1 MNYHL
6 AKSIAIPLTFG
17 VLIFVTGC
25 SHAGNADQ
33 QPSQN
38 KSQNQ
43 SGNSQLASPNSP
55 LVDSKSNQQTAK
67 NSSPY
72 TDKKRQATN
81 IQCNNAAIIQA
92 YQAKNP
98 SVKRQVLGCGTVI
111 KVLKDDNEG
120 SRHQKFLVKIDNYPN
135 ITVLIAHNI
144 DLAPR
149 IEGIQAKNPIRFY
162 GEYIYNDKGGVVH
175 WTHRDPASRH
185 QDGWLEYKGEQYQ

>member
-6 AKSIAIPLTFG
+6 AKSIAISLTFG
-17 VLIFVTGC
+17 MLIFVTGC
-25 SHAGNADQ
+25 SHEGNADQ

-43 SGNSQLASPNSP
+43 SGNSQLASSNSP

-67 NSSPY
+67 NSASY

-81 IQCNNAAIIQA
+81 IQCNNAVINQA

-149 IEGIQAKNPIRFY
+149 IEGIQANNPIRFY
-162 GEYIYNDKGGVVH
+162 
-175 WTHRDPASRH
+175 PP
-185 QDGWLEYKGEQYQ
+185 LP

>member
-1 MNYHL
+1 
-6 AKSIAIPLTFG
+6 

-25 SHAGNADQ
+25 SHEGNADQ

-38 KSQNQ
+38 QSQNQNQNQ
-43 SGNSQLASPNSP
+43 SGNTQLASPNSP
-55 LVDSKSNQQTAK
+55 LLDSKSNQQTAK
-67 NSSPY
+67 NSASY

-81 IQCNNAAIIQA
+81 LQCNNTVINQA

-98 SVKRQVLGCGTVI
+98 SIKRQVLGCGTVI

-149 IEGIQAKNPIRFY
+149 IEGIEIKNPIRFY

-185 QDGWLEYKGEQYQ
+185 QDGWLEYKGQQYQ

>member
-1 MNYHL
+1 MNYLL
-6 AKSIAIPLTFG
+6 AKSIAIPLTLG

-25 SHAGNADQ
+25 SHEGNADQ

-38 KSQNQ
+38 KSQIQ

-55 LVDSKSNQQTAK
+55 LAGSNSNQQTAK
-67 NSSPY
+67 NSY

-81 IQCNNAAIIQA
+81 LQCNNAVINQL

>member
-6 AKSIAIPLTFG
+6 AKSIAIPLTLG

-25 SHAGNADQ
+25 SYEGNADQ

-38 KSQNQ
+38 KSQIQ

-55 LVDSKSNQQTAK
+55 LAGSNSNQQTAK
-67 NSSPY
+67 NSY

-81 IQCNNAAIIQA
+81 LQCNNAVINQL

-98 SVKRQVLGCGTVI
+98 SIKRQVLGCGTVI
-111 KVLKDDNEG
+111 KVLKDDKEG
-120 SRHQKFLVKIDNYPN
+120 SRHQKFLVKIDNNPN

-185 QDGWLEYKGEQYQ
+185 QDGWLEYKGQQYQ

>member
-6 AKSIAIPLTFG
+6 AKSIAIPLTLG

-25 SHAGNADQ
+25 SHEGNADQ

-38 KSQNQ
+38 KSQIQ

-55 LVDSKSNQQTAK
+55 LAGSNSNQQTAK
-67 NSSPY
+67 NSY

-81 IQCNNAAIIQA
+81 LQCNNAVINQL

-98 SVKRQVLGCGTVI
+98 SIKRQVLGCGTVI

-162 GEYIYNDKGGVVH
+162 GEYIYNDKGGIVH

-185 QDGWLEYKGEQYQ
+185 QDGWLEYKGQQYQ

>member
-1 MNYHL
+1 M
-6 AKSIAIPLTFG
+6 
-17 VLIFVTGC
+17 LIFVTGC
-25 SHAGNADQ
+25 SHEGNADQ

-55 LVDSKSNQQTAK
+55 LVDSKSNQEAAK
-67 NSSPY
+67 NSVSY
-72 TDKKRQATN
+72 TDKKRQVTN
-81 IQCNNAAIIQA
+81 LQCNNAVINQA
-92 YQAKNP
+92 DQAKNP

-162 GEYIYNDKGGVVH
+162 GEYIYNDKGGIVH

-185 QDGWLEYKGEQYQ
+185 QDGWLEYKGQQYQ

>member
-6 AKSIAIPLTFG
+6 AKSIAIPLTLG

-25 SHAGNADQ
+25 SHEGNADQ
-33 QPSQN
+33 QPSQ
-38 KSQNQ
+38 KQ

-55 LVDSKSNQQTAK
+55 LTGSNSNQQTAK

-72 TDKKRQATN
+72 TDKKRQVTN
-81 IQCNNAAIIQA
+81 LQCNNAAINQA

-135 ITVLIAHNI
+135 ITLLIAHNI

-162 GEYIYNDKGGVVH
+162 GEYIYNYKGGVVH

-185 QDGWLEYKGEQYQ
+185 QDGWLEYKGQKYQ

>member
-25 SHAGNADQ
+25 SYEGNADQ

-43 SGNSQLASPNSP
+43 SGNTQLASPNSP
-55 LVDSKSNQQTAK
+55 LAGSKSNQQTAK
-67 NSSPY
+67 NSASY

-81 IQCNNAAIIQA
+81 LQCNNAVIHQA

-162 GEYIYNDKGGVVH
+162 GEYIYNDKGGIVH

-185 QDGWLEYKGEQYQ
+185 QDGWLEYKGQQYQ

>member
-6 AKSIAIPLTFG
+6 AKSIAISLTLG

-25 SHAGNADQ
+25 SHEGNADQ

-38 KSQNQ
+38 KSQIQ

-55 LVDSKSNQQTAK
+55 LAGSNSNQQTAK
-67 NSSPY
+67 NSY

-81 IQCNNAAIIQA
+81 LQCNNAVINQL

-98 SVKRQVLGCGTVI
+98 SIKRQVLGCGTVI

>member
-17 VLIFVTGC
+17 MLIFVTGC
-25 SHAGNADQ
+25 SHEGNADQ
-33 QPSQN
+33 QPRQN

-43 SGNSQLASPNSP
+43 SGNSQLASSNSP

-67 NSSPY
+67 NSSAY

-81 IQCNNAAIIQA
+81 IQCNNAVINQA
-92 YQAKNP
+92 YQTKNP
-98 SVKRQVLGCGTVI
+98 SVKRQVLGCGAVI

-185 QDGWLEYKGEQYQ
+185 QDGWLEYKGQRYQ

>member
-6 AKSIAIPLTFG
+6 AKSIAISLTLG

-25 SHAGNADQ
+25 SHEGNADQ

-43 SGNSQLASPNSP
+43 SGNSQLSSPNSQ
-55 LVDSKSNQQTAK
+55 LAGSNSNQQTAK

-72 TDKKRQATN
+72 TYKKRQATN
-81 IQCNNAAIIQA
+81 LQCNNAAINQA

-149 IEGIQAKNPIRFY
+149 IEGIQAKKPIRFY
-162 GEYIYNDKGGVVH
+162 GEYIYNNKGGVVH

-185 QDGWLEYKGEQYQ
+185 QDGWLEYQGQQYH

>member
-1 MNYHL
+1 M
-6 AKSIAIPLTFG
+6 
-17 VLIFVTGC
+17 FVTGC
-25 SHAGNADQ
+25 SYEGNADQ
-33 QPSQN
+33 RP
-38 KSQNQ
+38 SQNQ

-55 LVDSKSNQQTAK
+55 LTGLKSNQQTVK
-67 NSSPY
+67 NSGAY

-81 IQCNNAAIIQA
+81 LQCNNAVINQA

-149 IEGIQAKNPIRFY
+149 IEGIQANNPIRFY

-185 QDGWLEYKGEQYQ
+185 QDGWLEYKGQQYQ

>member
-25 SHAGNADQ
+25 SHEGNADQ

-38 KSQNQ
+38 KSQIQ

-55 LVDSKSNQQTAK
+55 LAGSNSNQQTAK
-67 NSSPY
+67 NSY

-81 IQCNNAAIIQA
+81 LQCNNAVINQL

-98 SVKRQVLGCGTVI
+98 SIKRQVLGCGTVI

-185 QDGWLEYKGEQYQ
+185 QDGWLEYKGQQYQ

>member
-1 MNYHL
+1 MNYLL
-6 AKSIAIPLTFG
+6 AKSIAIPLTLG

-25 SHAGNADQ
+25 SHEGNADQ

-38 KSQNQ
+38 KSQIQ

-55 LVDSKSNQQTAK
+55 LAGSNSNQQTAK
-67 NSSPY
+67 NSY

-81 IQCNNAAIIQA
+81 LQCNNAVINQL

-185 QDGWLEYKGEQYQ
+185 QDGWLEYQGQQYH

>member
-6 AKSIAIPLTFG
+6 AKSIAISLTLG

-25 SHAGNADQ
+25 SHEGNADQ

-38 KSQNQ
+38 KSQIQ

-55 LVDSKSNQQTAK
+55 LAGSNSNQQTAK
-67 NSSPY
+67 NSASY

-81 IQCNNAAIIQA
+81 LQCNNAVINQH

-98 SVKRQVLGCGTVI
+98 SIKRQVLGCGTVI

-162 GEYIYNDKGGVVH
+162 GEYIYNDKGGIVH

-185 QDGWLEYKGEQYQ
+185 QDGWLEYKGQQYQ

>member
-6 AKSIAIPLTFG
+6 TNSIAIPLTLG

-25 SHAGNADQ
+25 SHAGTADQ

-55 LVDSKSNQQTAK
+55 LAGSNSNQQTAK
-67 NSSPY
+67 NSASY
-72 TDKKRQATN
+72 TDK
-81 IQCNNAAIIQA
+81 
-92 YQAKNP
+92 
-98 SVKRQVLGCGTVI
+98 KRQVLGCGTVI

-162 GEYIYNDKGGVVH
+162 
-175 WTHRDPASRH
+175 PP
-185 QDGWLEYKGEQYQ
+185 LP

>member
-6 AKSIAIPLTFG
+6 AKSIAISLTLG

-25 SHAGNADQ
+25 SHEGNADQ

-43 SGNSQLASPNSP
+43 SGNSQLISPNSQ
-55 LVDSKSNQQTAK
+55 LAGSNSNQQTAK
-67 NSSPY
+67 NSY

-81 IQCNNAAIIQA
+81 LQCNNAVINQL

-98 SVKRQVLGCGTVI
+98 SIKRQVLGCGTVI

>member
-6 AKSIAIPLTFG
+6 AKSIAIPLTLG

-25 SHAGNADQ
+25 FHEGNADQ

-55 LVDSKSNQQTAK
+55 LAGSKSNQQTAK
-67 NSSPY
+67 NSASY
-72 TDKKRQATN
+72 TDKKRQVTN
-81 IQCNNAAIIQA
+81 LQCNNAAINQA

-111 KVLKDDNEG
+111 KVLKDDNQG

-149 IEGIQAKNPIRFY
+149 IEGIETKNPIRFY
-162 GEYIYNDKGGVVH
+162 GEYIYNVKGGVVH

-185 QDGWLEYKGEQYQ
+185 QDGWLEYKGQQYQ

>member
-6 AKSIAIPLTFG
+6 AKSIAIPLTLG

-25 SHAGNADQ
+25 SHEGNADQ

-67 NSSPY
+67 NSASY

-81 IQCNNAAIIQA
+81 IQCNNAVINQA

-120 SRHQKFLVKIDNYPN
+120 SRASRVFKPKIPFVFMVN
-135 ITVLIAHNI
+135 IFITTKVALYIGHIATPLAVIKTVGLSIKASSTN
-144 DLAPR
+144 R
-149 IEGIQAKNPIRFY
+149 II
-162 GEYIYNDKGGVVH
+162 H
-175 WTHRDPASRH
+175 TSTHRNTH
-185 QDGWLEYKGEQYQ
+185 N

>member
-1 MNYHL
+1 M
-6 AKSIAIPLTFG
+6 
-17 VLIFVTGC
+17 TG
-25 SHAGNADQ
+25 
-33 QPSQN
+33 
-38 KSQNQ
+38 
-43 SGNSQLASPNSP
+43 
-55 LVDSKSNQQTAK
+55 SKSNQQTAK
-67 NSSPY
+67 NSASY

-81 IQCNNAAIIQA
+81 LQCNNAVINQA

-185 QDGWLEYKGEQYQ
+185 QDGWLEYQGQQYH

>member
-1 MNYHL
+1 M
-6 AKSIAIPLTFG
+6 
-17 VLIFVTGC
+17 
-25 SHAGNADQ
+25 
-33 QPSQN
+33 
-38 KSQNQ
+38 
-43 SGNSQLASPNSP
+43 
-55 LVDSKSNQQTAK
+55 DSKSNQQTAK
-67 NSSPY
+67 NSASY

-81 IQCNNAAIIQA
+81 IQCNNAAINQA

-149 IEGIQAKNPIRFY
+149 IEGIQANNPIRFY
-162 GEYIYNDKGGVVH
+162 
-175 WTHRDPASRH
+175 PP
-185 QDGWLEYKGEQYQ
+185 LP

>member
-6 AKSIAIPLTFG
+6 AKSIAIPLTLG

-25 SHAGNADQ
+25 SHEGNADQ

-38 KSQNQ
+38 K

-67 NSSPY
+67 NSASY

-81 IQCNNAAIIQA
+81 IQCNNAVINQA

-149 IEGIQAKNPIRFY
+149 IEGIQANNPIRFY
-162 GEYIYNDKGGVVH
+162 
-175 WTHRDPASRH
+175 PP
-185 QDGWLEYKGEQYQ
+185 LP

>member
-25 SHAGNADQ
+25 SHEGYADQ
-33 QPSQN
+33 QPSQNKSQN

-43 SGNSQLASPNSP
+43 SGNSQLASSNSL
-55 LVDSKSNQQTAK
+55 LVDSKSNQETAK
-67 NSSPY
+67 NSPSY
-72 TDKKRQATN
+72 TDRKRQTTN
-81 IQCNNAAIIQA
+81 LQCNNAAINQA

-149 IEGIQAKNPIRFY
+149 IEGIETKNPIRFY
-162 GEYIYNDKGGVVH
+162 Q
-175 WTHRDPASRH
+175 P
-185 QDGWLEYKGEQYQ
+185 LP

>member
-6 AKSIAIPLTFG
+6 AKSIAISLTLG

-25 SHAGNADQ
+25 SHEGNADQ

-55 LVDSKSNQQTAK
+55 LAGSKSNQQTAK

-81 IQCNNAAIIQA
+81 LKCNNAAINQA

-149 IEGIQAKNPIRFY
+149 IEGIQAKKPIRFY

>member
-6 AKSIAIPLTFG
+6 AKSIAIPLTLG

-38 KSQNQ
+38 QSQNQ
-43 SGNSQLASPNSP
+43 SGNTQLTSPNSP
-55 LVDSKSNQQTAK
+55 LTGPKSNQQTAK
-67 NSSPY
+67 NSASY
-72 TDKKRQATN
+72 TDKKRQVTTL
-81 IQCNNAAIIQA
+81 QCNNAAINQA

-149 IEGIQAKNPIRFY
+149 IEGIQANNPIRFY

>member
-6 AKSIAIPLTFG
+6 AKSIAIPLTLG

-25 SHAGNADQ
+25 SHEGNADQ
-33 QPSQN
+33 QPRQN

-43 SGNSQLASPNSP
+43 SENSQLASPNSP
-55 LVDSKSNQQTAK
+55 LTGSKSNQEAAK
-67 NSSPY
+67 NSAGY

-81 IQCNNAAIIQA
+81 LQCNNAAIIQA

-98 SVKRQVLGCGTVI
+98 SIKRQVLGCGTVI

-149 IEGIQAKNPIRFY
+149 IEDIKTNNPIRFY

-185 QDGWLEYKGEQYQ
+185 QDGWLEYKGQQYQ

>member
-25 SHAGNADQ
+25 SYEGNADH

-38 KSQNQ
+38 KSQIH

-55 LVDSKSNQQTAK
+55 LAGSNSNQQTAK
-67 NSSPY
+67 NSY

-81 IQCNNAAIIQA
+81 LQCNNAVINQL

-98 SVKRQVLGCGTVI
+98 SIKRQVLGCGTVI

-185 QDGWLEYKGEQYQ
+185 QDGWLEYKGQQYQ

>member
-1 MNYHL
+1 MNYLL
-6 AKSIAIPLTFG
+6 AKSIAIPLTLG

-25 SHAGNADQ
+25 SHEGNADQ

-38 KSQNQ
+38 KSQIQ

-55 LVDSKSNQQTAK
+55 LAGSNSNQQTAK
-67 NSSPY
+67 NSY

-81 IQCNNAAIIQA
+81 LQCNNAVINQL

-185 QDGWLEYKGEQYQ
+185 QDGWLEYKGQQYH

>member
-25 SHAGNADQ
+25 SHEGNADQ

-38 KSQNQ
+38 KSQIQ

-55 LVDSKSNQQTAK
+55 LAGSNSNQQTAK
-67 NSSPY
+67 NSY

-81 IQCNNAAIIQA
+81 LQCNNAVINQL

-98 SVKRQVLGCGTVI
+98 SIKRQVLGCGTVI

-162 GEYIYNDKGGVVH
+162 GEYIYNDKGGIVH

-185 QDGWLEYKGEQYQ
+185 QDGWLEYKGQQYQ

>member
-6 AKSIAIPLTFG
+6 TKFIAIPLTLG

-25 SHAGNADQ
+25 SHEGNADQ

-43 SGNSQLASPNSP
+43 SGNTQLASPNSP
-55 LVDSKSNQQTAK
+55 LTGSKSNQEAAK
-67 NSSPY
+67 NSAGY

-81 IQCNNAAIIQA
+81 LQCNNAAIIQA

-98 SVKRQVLGCGTVI
+98 SIKRQVLGCGTVI
-111 KVLKDDNEG
+111 KVVKDDN
-120 SRHQKFLVKIDNYPN
+120 
-135 ITVLIAHNI
+135 
-144 DLAPR
+144 
-149 IEGIQAKNPIRFY
+149 EGIQAKNPIRFY

-185 QDGWLEYKGEQYQ
+185 QDGWLEYKGEQYH

>member
-25 SHAGNADQ
+25 SHEGNADQ
-33 QPSQN
+33 QPRQN

-43 SGNSQLASPNSP
+43 SGNSQLASSNSP

-67 NSSPY
+67 NSY

-81 IQCNNAAIIQA
+81 LQCNNAVINQL

-98 SVKRQVLGCGTVI
+98 SIKRQVLGCGTVI

-149 IEGIQAKNPIRFY
+149 IEDIQAKNPIRFY

-175 WTHRDPASRH
+175 WTHRDPARRH
-185 QDGWLEYKGEQYQ
+185 QDGWLEYKGQQYQ